1 MITGVKIDNRV
12 TIGGPESGLVLIAG
26 PCVLEN
32 RDGAFKIA
40 EKTAEICQRLELPYI
55 FKASF
60 DKANRSSINA
70 YRGPGLEKGLEI
82 LAAVKEQFALS
93 VTTDIHTVE
102 QVEAA
107 AAVVDII
114 QIPAFLCRQ
123 TDLLLAAGRS
133 GRVVNIK
140 KGQFMAPGD
149 MRQAVNKVA
158 STGNH
163 KILLTERGTTFGYNN
178 LVVDFRSLP
187 LMAACGCPVVF
198 DATHSVQLPA
208 AQGESSGGDRAMIPI
223 LAAAAVAAGA
233 DALFMEVHPEPD
245 KALCDG
251 ANSLPLVELE
261 ILLKR
266 LLALSRV

>member
-1 MITGVKIDNRV
+1 MIPVQINDHI
-12 TIGGPESGLVLIAG
+12 TIGGPEAGLVLIAG
-26 PCVLEN
+26 PCVLES

-40 EKTAEICQRLELPYI
+40 EMTAEICQRLNLPYI

-60 DKANRSSINA
+60 DKANRSSIDA

-82 LAAVKEQFALS
+82 MAAVKEQFELP

-102 QVEAA
+102 QIEAT

-140 KGQFMAPGD
+140 KGQFMAPAD

-158 STGNH
+158 STGNRR
-163 KILLTERGTTFGYNN
+163 ILLTERGTTFGYNN

-198 DATHSVQLPA
+198 DATHSVQLPS

-251 ANSLPLVELE
+251 ANSLPLAELE
-261 ILLKR
+261 SLLRR
-266 LLALSRV
+266 LVALSKV